1 MRSTQTRGNRSG
13 GLAVRNLVGDFCH
26 ATVDCVACAPL
37 VDLHHATPFVLRS
50 KVLKQLAQKPLEAEG
65 VDEGSANIGIIRLEI
80 SPYVMQITNAQTCLC
95 QAPRLAIFSIARSFC
110 LSLG

>member
-50 KVLKQLAQKPLEAEG
+50 KVLKQLAQKPGNQRVSTRA
-65 VDEGSANIGIIRLEI
+65 
-80 SPYVMQITNAQTCLC
+80 AQTS
-95 QAPRLAIFSIARSFC
+95 ASSAWKFRLM
-110 LSLG
+110 